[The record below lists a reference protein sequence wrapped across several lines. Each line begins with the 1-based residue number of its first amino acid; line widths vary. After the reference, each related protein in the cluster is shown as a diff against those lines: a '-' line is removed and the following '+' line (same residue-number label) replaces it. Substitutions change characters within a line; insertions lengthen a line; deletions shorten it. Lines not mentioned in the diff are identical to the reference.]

1 MFNPKENLLDQQ
13 LAESGLEMH
22 IFGFLDGG
30 AGKRNK
36 QRKKAEKEQKKHN
49 KKVAKLTN
57 EHNKKLDAAD
67 KENYY
72 NQRAYSHET
81 NMQNWQRRSEIQD
94 FEYLNKLKQFE
105 KSNAIGNAQLGL
117 NASAEAQALDEEQAS
132 IQEAFLQQQYQH
144 SNSMSELKQA
154 YFENRIATKEQGL
167 QLQGIKNKRSFGQQA
182 IQSNID
188 SMMEQNALS
197 KETAML
203 ESLSAAGTAQLGQV
217 GKSTAKN
224 AQANMAQLQ
233 RGLMA
238 LDSELSGK
246 YKKAAIQLAEL
257 NVESTL
263 SALGVGLNLER
274 IDNALQQAEDT
285 ATGNLE
291 VMRDNM
297 KSRIAQSERNI
308 NQIMLDRKFADVNT
322 KAGMMLMPERLSYDP
337 APTLPPERVF
347 VDRMKAIPGFVPP
360 AVTESR
366 FAGVLNTLGQVASI
380 ATPFIKP

>member
-30 AGKRNK
+30 AGKRNS
-36 QRKKAEKEQKKHN
+36 QRKKAEKKQRKHN
-49 KKVAKLTN
+49 KRVARLTN
-57 EHNKKLDAAD
+57 KHNKKLDAAD

-132 IQEAFLQQQYQH
+132 IQEAFLQQQYEH
-144 SNSMSELKQA
+144 SNNMSELKQA
-154 YFENRIATKEQGL
+154 YFENRIATQEQGL

-188 SMMEQNALS
+188 SMMKQNALS

-203 ESLSAAGTAQLGQV
+203 ESLSAAGTAQLGQA

-257 NVESTL
+257 NAESTL
-263 SALGVGLNLER
+263 SELGVGLNLER
-274 IDNALQQAEDT
+274 IDNTLQQAEDT
-285 ATGNLE
+285 ATGNLA

-308 NQIMLDRKFADVNT
+308 KQIMLDRKFADVNT
-322 KAGMMLMPERLSYDP
+322 KAGMMLMPARLSYDP
-337 APTLPPERVF
+337 VPTLPPERVF

-380 ATPFIKP
+380 AAPFV